1 MKFFIGIFLF
11 MTVIS
16 CSSNDDNDN
25 DNDNNTVESVR
36 INGNWKPY
44 KYEFRGKSIT
54 LNDCDK
60 KGEISINSDFSGT
73 YERYE
78 LSPLGVC
85 NHIDSYGGKWSYD
98 NSSLTITY
106 NEAGTAKTLK
116 KTVQSFTD
124 VELRVLDNSKDLDDT
139 PGNDQATL
147 VFVKQ

>member
-25 DNDNNTVESVR
+25 NAVESVS

-44 KYEFRGKSIT
+44 KYEFRGKSII
-54 LNDCDK
+54 LNDCEK
-60 KGEISINSDFSGT
+60 KGEISINPDFSGT

-78 LSPLGVC
+78 LSASGDC
-85 NHIDSYGGKWSYD
+85 NHIDSFGGKWSYD

-106 NEAGTAKTLK
+106 NEAGTVKTLK
-116 KTVQSFTD
+116 KAVQSFTD
-124 VELRVLDNSKDLDDT
+124 VELRILDSSKDLDDT
-139 PGNDQATL
+139 PGNDQAIL
-147 VFVKQ
+147 VFAKQ